1 LQVKEKIAE
10 IAGNY
15 SADNFID
22 KIPEKDAKGLDIPQ
36 WKRQMLAKKAAEKA
50 KKEAEEQ
57 LVKEI
62 EEKRANAIPA
72 WKKQLK
78 KKDETNSSSTY
89 IK

>member
-1 LQVKEKIAE
+1 
-10 IAGNY
+10 
-15 SADNFID
+15 
-22 KIPEKDAKGLDIPQ
+22 
-36 WKRQMLAKKAAEKA
+36 MLAKKAAEKA

-62 EEKRANAIPA
+62 EEKRASAIPA

-78 KKDETNSSSTY
+78 KKEEIYTAPAY

>member
-1 LQVKEKIAE
+1 MKEKIAE

-15 SADNFID
+15 SADNFIE
-22 KIPEKDAKGLDIPQ
+22 KIPEKDAKGLVIPQ

-72 WKKQLK
+72 WKRQLK
-78 KKDETNSSSTY
+78 KKDEIYSSPAH

>member
-1 LQVKEKIAE
+1 MKEKIAE

-15 SADNFID
+15 STENFIE
-22 KIPEKDAKGLDIPQ
+22 KIPEIDPKGVPIPQ

-57 LVKEI
+57 VVREI
-62 EEKRANAIPA
+62 EEKRANAIPE
-72 WKKQLK
+72 WKKLLK
-78 KKDETNSSSTY
+78 KKEETHSSPKY